1 MTAPAAGA
9 GTRPP
14 RAELHLHLE
23 GTLEPE
29 LAFELAE
36 RNGVVLPFADAAA
49 LRAAYDFG
57 DLQSF
62 LDLYYAN
69 MAVLRTAD
77 DFADLTRAYLGRA
90 SAAGVR
96 HAEIMFDPQ
105 AHLLRGVPLAAV
117 VDGVGTVLATSER
130 DFGVSTLLIAA
141 FLRDR
146 PAGEALSVL
155 ESLLASGA
163 PVAAVGLDSAEI
175 GSAAP
180 FAPVFAR
187 AAAAGL
193 RRTAHAGEEGPP
205 SNVVE
210 VLDVLG
216 AERVDHGI
224 RAMEDPALVARLAAE
239 RVPLTVCPLSNVRL
253 KAVPSLA
260 EHPLPRMVEAGLH
273 VSVHSDDP
281 SYFGGYV
288 DDVDDALTTTF
299 GMGRGE
305 RAALAAASFTG
316 SFLPPE
322 RVREHLREVEEW
334 AAGG

>member
-1 MTAPAAGA
+1 V
-9 GTRPP
+9 RPP

-36 RNGVVLPFADAAA
+36 RNRVALPFADVDA
-49 LRAAYDFG
+49 LRAAYEFT

-69 MAVLRTAD
+69 MSVLRTAE
-77 DFADLTRAYLGRA
+77 DFADLTRAYLRRA
-90 SAAGVR
+90 AAAGVR
-96 HAEIMFDPQ
+96 HAEIMVDPQ
-105 AHLLRGVPLAAV
+105 AHLLRGIPLQELL
-117 VDGVGTVLATSER
+117 DGVGPVLAASER

-146 PAGEALSVL
+146 PAAEAYSVL
-155 ESLLASGA
+155 ESLLAAGA
-163 PVAAVGLDSAEI
+163 PLAAVGLDSTEV
-175 GSAAP
+175 GFSAAP
-180 FAPVFAR
+180 FAPVFAK

-193 RRTAHAGEEGPP
+193 RRTAHAGEEGPA
-205 SNVVE
+205 SNVTE
-210 VLDVLG
+210 VLDALG

-224 RAMEDPALVARLAAE
+224 RAMEDPAVVDRLARD

-253 KAVPSLA
+253 NAVPSLA
-260 EHPLPRMVEAGLH
+260 AHPLPAMMAAGLH

-281 SYFGGYV
+281 AYFGGYA
-288 DDVDDALTTTF
+288 DDVDDALAAEL
-299 GMGRGE
+299 GLGRAE

-316 SFLPPE
+316 SFLPAD
-322 RVREHLREVEEW
+322 RVEAYLRDVADW
-334 AAGG
+334 AASEPAEA